1 MATAKILPGNFIA
14 DAPKYEDDDGEDSPE
29 DLKDRLDGRGEPPHN
44 GGMEARLTA
53 LEAFAQDAK
62 DRLTR
67 VETKLDHIEKEVG
80 QVKWWIIA
88 QIVAGIVA
96 VLGTGIA
103 IQQMTVATFQGAAQ
117 VAKDATPSA
126 PAAAQQPPIIINVPS
141 SAPPASKK

>member
-1 MATAKILPGNFIA
+1 MASAEVRPINFIRA
-14 DAPKYEDDDGEDSPE
+14 TPTYEEDE
-29 DLKDRLDGRGEPPHN
+29 GYDWVHEVNEVAENGGPPHN
-44 GGMEARLTA
+44 GSMEARISA
-53 LEAFAQDAK
+53 LETFAQDAK
-62 DRLTR
+62 ERLTR
-67 VETKLDHIEKEVG
+67 VELKLDHIEKEVG

-117 VAKDATPSA
+117 VAKDASPSA
-126 PAAAQQPPIIINVPS
+126 PAAAQQPPIIINVPA